1 MKITFGQN
9 ASERA
14 GGAAVVW
21 DFDRTIN
28 PHGIVLGDSGA
39 GKTHMLKRMMRNML
53 DSSGGRVRI
62 HVLDGHGDISLPG
75 ESLVRFSETTD
86 FGLNPFV
93 VDPDPDFGGVYK
105 RINSFI
111 STVKRATGTL
121 GSKQV
126 YALRNLLLD
135 LYAMHGFQADDPAS
149 WYVPRVSE
157 DASVNGRLYL
167 DVPFEEKDV
176 AKAAGA
182 SYDPQARAWWINE
195 DQHKG
200 RLLRWGVRQAGKRMP
215 TLIDV
220 LRFARK
226 KQNAMFFA
234 TNTPTTHLL
243 EDVNRRARQLL
254 AKEIAASRRG
264 SDAPDAERL
273 QKELD
278 ALKQKTIESFSEYV
292 SAVRTGRELEDM
304 LKYDSKEVMQSVVER
319 LDNLLA
325 TGIFRSTAA
334 PYEPRAAVWRR
345 DISPF
350 FENLGVSRLFVDFEL
365 ENLLGQAVRRGV
377 SDEIRDVVILD
388 EADRYTSDD
397 PDHIINRIVKEARK
411 YGLALIMA
419 SQAPTHFSEGML
431 AGVAVRV
438 VMALDP
444 TYYPV
449 CKNKLAIDDASLA
462 TIIPWQ
468 RCVVQMKNK
477 GERMGRPAWVQ
488 LPNERAAA
496 PARAHA

>member
-1 MKITFGQN
+1 MKVTFGQS

-14 GGAAVVW
+14 GGAAVEW
-21 DFDRTIN
+21 DFARTIN
-28 PHGIVLGDSGA
+28 PHGIVLGDSGS
-39 GKTHMLKRMMRNML
+39 GKTHMLKRMVRDML
-53 DSSGGRVRI
+53 RTSATRVRI
-62 HVLDGHGDISLPG
+62 HILDGHGDISLPG
-75 ESLVRFSETTD
+75 ESVVRFSETTD

-111 STVKRATGTL
+111 STVSRATGKL

-135 LYAMHGFQADDPAS
+135 LYAMHGFQADDSATWHMPLAG
-149 WYVPRVSE
+149 E
-157 DASVNGRLYL
+157 DAGVNGRLYL
-167 DVPFEEKDV
+167 DVPYEEKDA

-182 SYDPQARAWWINE
+182 QFDGQARAWWIGE

-200 RLLRWGVRQAGKRMP
+200 RLLRWSVRQAGKRMP

-226 KQNAMFFA
+226 KQNAMFFG
-234 TNTPTTHLL
+234 TNTPTTHML

-264 SDAPDAERL
+264 TDAPDAERL

-278 ALKQKTIESFSEYV
+278 ALKAKTVESFTEYV
-292 SAVRTGRELEDM
+292 SGVRTGRELEDL

-319 LDNLLA
+319 LDNLLSS
-325 TGIFRSTAA
+325 GIFRSTAA
-334 PYEPRAAVWRR
+334 PYDPRVAVWRR

-350 FENLGVSRLFVDFEL
+350 AENLAVSRMFVDFEL
-365 ENLLGQAVRRGV
+365 ENLLGQAMRRGV
-377 SDEIRDVVILD
+377 SDEIRDVVVLD

-397 PDHIINRIVKEARK
+397 PDHIINRYIKEARK
-411 YGLALIMA
+411 YGTALIMA

-449 CKNKLAIDDASLA
+449 ARNKLGIDDASLA

-468 RCVVQMKNK
+468 RCVVQIKNK
-477 GERMGRPAWVQ
+477 GERMGRPAWVN
-488 LPNERAAA
+488 LPNEAGIAAR
-496 PARAHA
+496 P